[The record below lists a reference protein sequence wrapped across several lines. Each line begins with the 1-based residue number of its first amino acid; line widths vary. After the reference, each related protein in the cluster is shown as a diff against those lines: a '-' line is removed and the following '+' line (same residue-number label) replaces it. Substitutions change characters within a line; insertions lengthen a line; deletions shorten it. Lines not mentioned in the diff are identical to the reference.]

1 MEERAAKLLLKAVRS
16 LPQREQDQVLVALF
30 RCVPEGTEFA
40 PPGTFTRRLPG
51 PSIPADVVFS
61 HGTPPIEMT
70 GPVAMFPVRLP
81 PGLHERLRRWSTDAG
96 FSMAGVVRG
105 LIERFL
111 DEQAARPQRRPS
123 GAKRTRKSGTAPRS
137 KRSTA
142 RG

>member
-1 MEERAAKLLLKAVRS
+1 VEVRAARLLLKAVRS

-30 RCVPEGTEFA
+30 RCVPEGAEFA

-51 PSIPADVVFS
+51 PSMPTDVVFS
-61 HGTPPIEMT
+61 HGMPPIEMT
-70 GPVAMFPVRLP
+70 GPVAMLPVRLP
-81 PGLHERLRRWSTDAG
+81 PDLHERLRRWSTDAG
-96 FSMAGVVRG
+96 FSMASIVRG

-111 DEQAARPQRRPS
+111 DEQAGRPQRRPS
-123 GAKRTRKSGTAPRS
+123 SAKRARKRATSPRS

>member
-1 MEERAAKLLLKAVRS
+1 M
-16 LPQREQDQVLVALF
+16 
-30 RCVPEGTEFA
+30 
-40 PPGTFTRRLPG
+40 
-51 PSIPADVVFS
+51 PADVVFS
-61 HGTPPIEMT
+61 HATPPIEMT

-81 PGLHERLRRWSTDAG
+81 PELHERLRRWSTDAG
-96 FSMAGVVRG
+96 FSMAGIVRG

-123 GAKRTRKSGTAPRS
+123 SAKRARKRATSPRS

>member
-1 MEERAAKLLLKAVRS
+1 MEERAAKLPLKAVRS

-51 PSIPADVVFS
+51 PSMPADVVFS
-61 HGTPPIEMT
+61 HGTPPIEE
-70 GPVAMFPVRLP
+70 GPTSMLPVRLP
-81 PGLHERLRRWSTDAG
+81 PELHERLRRWSTEAR
-96 FSMAGVVRG
+96 FSMASIVRG

-111 DEQAARPQRRPS
+111 DEQARRPQRRPS
-123 GAKRTRKSGTAPRS
+123 GAKRARKGGTAPRS